1 MVYKKFVLK
10 RGWGRLK
17 ILKKGDDIG
26 KEGAG
31 FGKGGCLKKGEGGW
45 DWDPLTSYGCSFRLS
60 HVRSSGHTLK
70 TKNKFRTKLLMLS

>member
-17 ILKKGDDIG
+17 ILVKGDDIG

-31 FGKGGCLKKGEGGW
+31 FGKGVVLRKGRVVGIGI
-45 DWDPLTSYGCSFRLS
+45 PLRAMVAPLD
-60 HVRSSGHTLK
+60 
-70 TKNKFRTKLLMLS
+70 

>member
-31 FGKGGCLKKGEGGW
+31 FGKGVVLRKGRVVGIGI
-45 DWDPLTSYGCSFRLS
+45 PLRAMAAPFD
-60 HVRSSGHTLK
+60 
-70 TKNKFRTKLLMLS
+70 